1 MKVNHVIVANFCAA
15 NMYFEAIPE
24 NKIIAKNPNFQY
36 LPHSEAIGN
45 RSINTV
51 RNGTLKNVGSRSR
64 SFTAEYGSVM
74 IRTIREKH
82 IHVQVLKV

>member
-1 MKVNHVIVANFCAA
+1 MKVNHVIVANFCVA
-15 NMYFEAIPE
+15 NMHFEAIPE
-24 NKIIAKNPNFQY
+24 NKIIAKKTNFQY

-64 SFTAEYGSVM
+64 SFTAKYGSVM